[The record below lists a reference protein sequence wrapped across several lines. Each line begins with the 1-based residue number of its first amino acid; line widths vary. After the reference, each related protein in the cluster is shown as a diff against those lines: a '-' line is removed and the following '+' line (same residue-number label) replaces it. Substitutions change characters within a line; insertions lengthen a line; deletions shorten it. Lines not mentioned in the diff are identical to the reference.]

1 MNWRRGFFRLWIAV
15 SVLWI
20 TISVTFVTPL
30 VVVPAFRTLSPVEEV
45 ELPDAPMSI
54 EGFDWEK
61 AQAIAAEMLA
71 ERQAGQQQRAIALSG
86 AVIAAPPVGL
96 LLIGMAV
103 GWIFGG
109 FRRKDA
115 EGPGSN
121 DGR

>member
-1 MNWRRGFFRLWIAV
+1 M
-15 SVLWI
+15 
-20 TISVTFVTPL
+20 TFVTPL

-54 EGFDWEK
+54 EGFDAE
-61 AQAIAAEMLA
+61 AALA
-71 ERQAGQQQRAIALSG
+71 EAARLYESRQRARAFRAIALSG